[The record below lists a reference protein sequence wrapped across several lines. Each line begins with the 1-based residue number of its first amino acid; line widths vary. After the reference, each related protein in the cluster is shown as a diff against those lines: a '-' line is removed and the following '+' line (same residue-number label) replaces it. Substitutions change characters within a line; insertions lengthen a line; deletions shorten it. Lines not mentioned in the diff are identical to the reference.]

1 MSSCENK
8 YQQAVVV
15 IGGSN
20 GIGLSTVSLILNET
34 NFNVIAS
41 YNSCD
46 DNLSSLKEKFQ
57 TRLEFLKL
65 DLSSSSN
72 IDSFCKTVSNRVEQ
86 ISAVVLCSGVNTVE
100 SSLRT
105 TESQLYEN
113 FRLTAFHSYWFCSIS
128 LESTC

>member
-46 DNLSSLKEKFQ
+46 DNLSGLKEKFQ

-65 DLSSSSN
+65 DLSSSTN
-72 IDSFCKTVSNRVEQ
+72 INSY
-86 ISAVVLCSGVNTVE
+86 L
-100 SSLRT
+100 
-105 TESQLYEN
+105 N
-113 FRLTAFHSYWFCSIS
+113 FIFFIFL
-128 LESTC
+128 